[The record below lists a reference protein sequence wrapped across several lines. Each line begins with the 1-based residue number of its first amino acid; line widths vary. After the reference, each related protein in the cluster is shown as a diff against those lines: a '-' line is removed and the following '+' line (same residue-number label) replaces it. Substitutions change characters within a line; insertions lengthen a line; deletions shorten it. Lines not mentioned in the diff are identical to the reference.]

1 MREKGRDWHT
11 GTARTHF
18 THFPEVESQATTK
31 PTFLLPFRMWSS
43 GRCVFQ
49 ISKAFYRTRRHRP
62 RNPQSRW
69 RTLVG
74 EITPLRHARR
84 IETVHLGEQFPRK
97 VDSSLLEVVTER
109 PVAEHLKEGVVV
121 DVLADIVQIIVL
133 ASSTN
138 ALLRVAGSFQLRRR
152 TGGVDL
158 GVRGD
163 CECNLS
169 QEDGLVL
176 VHSGVRKE
184 KRRIVEGNNGGGF
197 DKDVSVVLKE
207 LDKGATHLGR
217 RPAKFGHESV

>member
-1 MREKGRDWHT
+1 M
-11 GTARTHF
+11 
-18 THFPEVESQATTK
+18 
-31 PTFLLPFRMWSS
+31 
-43 GRCVFQ
+43 
-49 ISKAFYRTRRHRP
+49 
-62 RNPQSRW
+62 
-69 RTLVG
+69 
-74 EITPLRHARR
+74 
-84 IETVHLGEQFPRK
+84 
-97 VDSSLLEVVTER
+97 
-109 PVAEHLKEGVVV
+109 V

-138 ALLRVAGSFQLRRR
+138 ALLRVAGSLQLGKR

-176 VHSGVRKE
+176 IHSGIRKK

-197 DKDVSVVLKE
+197 DKGVSVVLKE

-217 RPAKFGHESV
+217 RPGKFGHESVQFYVVMEELVLLLKMKDIRTGYEYLTNAQFV

>member
-1 MREKGRDWHT
+1 M
-11 GTARTHF
+11 
-18 THFPEVESQATTK
+18 
-31 PTFLLPFRMWSS
+31 
-43 GRCVFQ
+43 
-49 ISKAFYRTRRHRP
+49 
-62 RNPQSRW
+62 
-69 RTLVG
+69 
-74 EITPLRHARR
+74 
-84 IETVHLGEQFPRK
+84 
-97 VDSSLLEVVTER
+97 
-109 PVAEHLKEGVVV
+109 V

-138 ALLRVAGSFQLRRR
+138 ALLRVAGSLQLGKR

-176 VHSGVRKE
+176 IHSGIRKE

-197 DKDVSVVLKE
+197 DKGVSVVLKE

-217 RPAKFGHESV
+217 RPGKFGHESVQFYVVMEELVLLLKMKDIRTGYEYLTNAQFV

>member
-1 MREKGRDWHT
+1 MVLGEVRLPNLKGLVIALDAIGLGTLKVGGVPRLERLNHSYMREG
-11 GTARTHF
+11 
-18 THFPEVESQATTK
+18 S
-31 PTFLLPFRMWSS
+31 
-43 GRCVFQ
+43 
-49 ISKAFYRTRRHRP
+49 RP
-62 RNPQSRW
+62 Y
-69 RTLVG
+69 TLVSSS
-74 EITPLRHARR
+74 HA
-84 IETVHLGEQFPRK
+84 K
-97 VDSSLLEVVTER
+97 SNSSLLEVVAER

-138 ALLRVAGSFQLRRR
+138 ALLRVASSLQLGKR

-176 VHSGVRKE
+176 IHSGIRKK

-197 DKDVSVVLKE
+197 DKGVSVVLKE

-217 RPAKFGHESV
+217 RPGKFGHESV

>member
-1 MREKGRDWHT
+1 M
-11 GTARTHF
+11 
-18 THFPEVESQATTK
+18 
-31 PTFLLPFRMWSS
+31 
-43 GRCVFQ
+43 
-49 ISKAFYRTRRHRP
+49 
-62 RNPQSRW
+62 
-69 RTLVG
+69 
-74 EITPLRHARR
+74 
-84 IETVHLGEQFPRK
+84 
-97 VDSSLLEVVTER
+97 
-109 PVAEHLKEGVVV
+109 V

-138 ALLRVAGSFQLRRR
+138 ALLRVAGSLQLSKR

-176 VHSGVRKE
+176 IHSGIRKE

-197 DKDVSVVLKE
+197 DKGVSVVLKE

-217 RPAKFGHESV
+217 RPGKFGHESVQFYVVMEELVLLLKMKDIRTGYEYLTNAQFV

>member
-1 MREKGRDWHT
+1 M
-11 GTARTHF
+11 
-18 THFPEVESQATTK
+18 
-31 PTFLLPFRMWSS
+31 
-43 GRCVFQ
+43 
-49 ISKAFYRTRRHRP
+49 
-62 RNPQSRW
+62 
-69 RTLVG
+69 
-74 EITPLRHARR
+74 
-84 IETVHLGEQFPRK
+84 
-97 VDSSLLEVVTER
+97 
-109 PVAEHLKEGVVV
+109 VV

-138 ALLRVAGSFQLRRR
+138 ALLRVAGSLQLGKR

-176 VHSGVRKE
+176 IHSGIRKE

-197 DKDVSVVLKE
+197 DKGVSVVLKE

-217 RPAKFGHESV
+217 RPGKFGHESVQFYVVMEELVLLLKMKDIRTGYEYLTNAQFV

>member
-1 MREKGRDWHT
+1 M
-11 GTARTHF
+11 
-18 THFPEVESQATTK
+18 
-31 PTFLLPFRMWSS
+31 
-43 GRCVFQ
+43 
-49 ISKAFYRTRRHRP
+49 
-62 RNPQSRW
+62 
-69 RTLVG
+69 
-74 EITPLRHARR
+74 
-84 IETVHLGEQFPRK
+84 
-97 VDSSLLEVVTER
+97 
-109 PVAEHLKEGVVV
+109 V

-138 ALLRVAGSFQLRRR
+138 ALLRVASSLQLGKR

-176 VHSGVRKE
+176 IHSGIRKE

-197 DKDVSVVLKE
+197 DKGVSVVLKE

-217 RPAKFGHESV
+217 RPGKFGHESVQFYVVMEELVLLLKMKDIRTGYEYLTNAQFV